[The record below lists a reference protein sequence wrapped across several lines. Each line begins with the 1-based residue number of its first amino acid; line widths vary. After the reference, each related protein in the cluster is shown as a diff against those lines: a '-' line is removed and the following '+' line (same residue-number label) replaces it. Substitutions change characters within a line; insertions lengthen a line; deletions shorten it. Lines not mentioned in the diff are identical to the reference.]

1 LLPHLAFSLLV
12 AGTLNSL
19 LSPYTTLFRSSG
31 LGMNASYSHTDS
43 NVERTNSL
51 GGESKDIGMPG
62 LSPNN
67 LSATLFYDYENFSTR
82 VNYRYREAFVANQVA
97 VETQEVFYADEAVVD
112 FQASYQLDN
121 GLEFVFQANNLTDEP
136 SKTYFGTEAQTGS
149 IQYFGRQYFLG

>member
-1 LLPHLAFSLLV
+1 
-12 AGTLNSL
+12 
-19 LSPYTTLFRSSG
+19 
-31 LGMNASYSHTDS
+31 MNASYSHTDS

-67 LSATLFYDYENFSTR
+67 FSATLFYDYENFSTR

-112 FQASYQLDN
+112 FQASYKLDN

-149 IQYFGRQYFLG
+149 IQYFGRQYFLGVNYRM